1 LPGADVLVIVGPTA
15 VGKSQVGLHLA
26 QILTGEI
33 VSADSM
39 QVYKLMDIGTAK
51 PTPEEQKLVRH
62 HLIDV
67 VYPWEKFSV
76 ARYQELADRA
86 IQDILHRGRTPIVV
100 GGTGLY
106 VTALLDG
113 FLFPD
118 KGHTKTRR
126 RLEKV
131 AQTSP
136 QLLYQ
141 RLQEVDPEA
150 AAKIHPQNLRR
161 VIRAL
166 EVYYDTKKPISLHQ
180 REAQRKTPRYQALFF
195 GLTMPRDLLY
205 ERINRRVDG
214 MMAAGL
220 LEEARRLME
229 YGPSVTSMQALGYK
243 ELWRYLRGE
252 CSLEEAVELLKRDTR
267 RYAKRQ
273 YTWFRRDE
281 RIRWIDLVAVGGL
294 EGAVSLIAEA
304 WENRG

>member
-1 LPGADVLVIVGPTA
+1 MPGADVLVIVGPTA

-113 FLFPD
+113 FLFPTRATPKPGAD
-118 KGHTKTRR
+118 WRRCPNQSPAVIPAAPGGGSRGRGKDSPTEFASGHPG
-126 RLEKV
+126 LGG
-131 AQTSP
+131 
-136 QLLYQ
+136 LLRHQ
-141 RLQEVDPEA
+141 
-150 AAKIHPQNLRR
+150 
-161 VIRAL
+161 
-166 EVYYDTKKPISLHQ
+166 KPISLHQ
-180 REAQRKTPRYQALFF
+180 GKPKGKPRASGVVF
-195 GLTMPRDLLY
+195 
-205 ERINRRVDG
+205 RVD
-214 MMAAGL
+214 
-220 LEEARRLME
+220 
-229 YGPSVTSMQALGYK
+229 
-243 ELWRYLRGE
+243 
-252 CSLEEAVELLKRDTR
+252 
-267 RYAKRQ
+267 YAPISF
-273 YTWFRRDE
+273 TNGSTD
-281 RIRWIDLVAVGGL
+281 G
-294 EGAVSLIAEA
+294 
-304 WENRG
+304 